1 MSYRKDQVHPTPCQP
16 ASGILQVGYG
26 NEASQL
32 APELE
37 QGRGDAAVSVETG
50 FGEGLLFEGGMT
62 FSAGRGLP

>member
-32 APELE
+32 ALELE
-37 QGRGDAAVSVETG
+37 QGKGNAAVSVETG
-50 FGEGLLFEGGMT
+50 FSEGLLFEGGMT